1 VLILFFKTLY
11 NGSLTQAH
19 KRSFRI
25 PEQFEFEK
33 KKKKVIKA
41 PLSMQGERIVASETR
56 ILTSA
61 TLP

>member
-33 KKKKVIKA
+33 KKKKGNKGS
-41 PLSMQGERIVASETR
+41 PLHAGGKNSGF
-56 ILTSA
+56 
-61 TLP
+61 